1 MSRQRDFLNSRQQ
14 MPRLQRSSTPAR
26 PAAASLPPRATR
38 RRARRPSR
46 LHVATKV
53 KLESVFT
60 YPFWENGMLVILLA
74 ALLYTSLCFFIYV
87 I

>member
-14 MPRLQRSSTPAR
+14 MPRPQRSSAAR
-26 PAAASLPPRATR
+26 PSEASMPSRMSR
-38 RRARRPSR
+38 RRVRRPSR
-46 LHVATKV
+46 LHVATKM